1 MDPLFLVAGMAA
13 VTYLVRYGL
22 LPLSARVRFSADVQR
37 SLGYVPPA
45 VLTAIVVPAVL
56 QPDGQGLQI
65 AWSNP
70 YLVGA
75 VFTAAIGLLSKNL
88 LLTIVGGMATFSL
101 WQWALKIGW
110 I

>member
-1 MDPLFLVAGMAA
+1 MMDTVFTVAGMAA
-13 VTYLVRYGL
+13 VTYLIRYSL
-22 LPLSARVRFSADVQR
+22 LPLSGRLRFSAGLRR

-45 VLTAIVVPAVL
+45 VLTAIIAPAAL

-75 VFTAAIGLLSKNL
+75 VLTVGIGLLSKNL
-88 LLTIVGGMATFSL
+88 LLTIVGGMGAFTI
-101 WQWALKIGW
+101 WQWMVKIW
-110 I
+110 L